1 MRLILVAACAAI
13 LASSPG
19 ARAAAPAGDG
29 APFAS
34 SSLGLAQALAE
45 AEARAPALVAAEAE
59 VEAARGKL
67 RQAGFRPNPELT
79 VEIENV
85 AGSGPYRGASGA
97 ETTVSLNQR
106 LDLGGRRSARL
117 AHAQAQLAAQ
127 QIRLSIARATLEQSV
142 RVQFATAIAAQ
153 QRLSLAQTN
162 RQRARDLARVA
173 DELVSAGRE
182 PPLRGLRARSALAQA
197 DAALRGTEA
206 EELAAR
212 RSLAAL
218 IGLSAT
224 PAALRPGDLPPPIG
238 PIEAGE
244 TLEVRLAEAERAI
257 ADSALTQERA
267 AARLDPSIGI
277 GVRQLRET
285 RDHALV
291 AGFSLPLAVF
301 DRNQGN
307 IAAARSGIR
316 AADARRNDA
325 RAQAEARLRNAQ
337 DALAAADGRVRA
349 LDAEAVPQAAEALR
363 LTDLSYRAGRS
374 PLIELLD
381 AQATYAATRSEL
393 IDAQLA
399 RATAAAA
406 LARAAAR

>member
-1 MRLILVAACAAI
+1 MRPFPVAVCAAI

-19 ARAAAPAGDG
+19 ALATVPAGDE
-29 APFAS
+29 APVPS
-34 SSLGLAQALAE
+34 SSLSLAQALAE
-45 AEARAPALVAAEAE
+45 AEARAPTLVAAAAE

-79 VEIENV
+79 VEVENV
-85 AGSGPYRGASGA
+85 AGSGPYRGVGGA

-127 QIRLSIARATLEQSV
+127 EIRLSIARAALEQSV
-142 RVQFATAIAAQ
+142 RVQFATAIAARK
-153 QRLSLAQTN
+153 RLTLARVNQ
-162 RQRARDLARVA
+162 QRARNLTRIA

-197 DAALRGTEA
+197 DAAVRGADA

-218 IGLSAT
+218 IGLSAP
-224 PAALRPGDLPPPIG
+224 PATLRPGDLPPP
-238 PIEAGE
+238 AGAIDAGQ

-257 ADSALTQERA
+257 ADSALAQERA

-285 RDHALV
+285 GDHALV
-291 AGFSLPLAVF
+291 AGFSLPLTLF

-337 DALAAADGRVRA
+337 DALAAADARVTA
-349 LDAEAVPQAAEALR
+349 LDAEAVPHAAEALR

-381 AQATYAATRSEL
+381 AQAAYAAARSQL

-399 RATAAAA
+399 RATAVAV